1 MRPLHDMNRVPWWKR
16 SVRPDYVTFKLTDT
30 KIHSSMENRSHHL
43 ARHEVQCRR
52 LLMTYTEADSD
63 IPVEIGKA
71 SAEEKSD
78 GSLQH
83 DNEGFGWPRIVI
95 TIYPK
100 HLGGPLED
108 SSEGEPES
116 SLDDTLENLENASR
130 HEPSPFSSKR
140 IIHESDTPHS
150 RSQTQGETNE
160 AEYRL
165 VHGLKF

>member
-16 SVRPDYVTFKLTDT
+16 SVRGDYVTFKLRDA
-30 KIHSSMENRSHHL
+30 KIHTSMESRSRYL
-43 ARHEVQCRR
+43 SRHEIQCRQ

-63 IPVEIGKA
+63 VPVEIGKA
-71 SAEEKSD
+71 SADEKSD
-78 GSLQH
+78 GSIQQ
-83 DNEGFGWPRIVI
+83 DNNEGFGWPRIVI
-95 TIYPK
+95 TIFPK

-130 HEPSPFSSKR
+130 HAPSPFSSKR

-150 RSQTQGETNE
+150 RSQAQGERNE
-160 AEYRL
+160 NDNRL
-165 VHGLKF
+165 FS